1 MSGSL
6 LGVLSKGRTRVNERL
21 NSRPRMD
28 AIREWVKAHEYEIR
42 SAKLPG
48 YTWKEITRA
57 CIEVW
62 KHTEE
67 FHGVYIRKA
76 ENLIEECYY
85 DVKQGRKSKHF
96 SKDKKAKMSCHEY
109 LSRTIRLSED

>member
-21 NSRPRMD
+21 NSRSRKD

-42 SAKLPG
+42 SAKQRG

-62 KHTEE
+62 NHTDE

-76 ENLIEECYY
+76 ENLIQECYY

-96 SKDKKAKMSCHEY
+96 LKDKKAKMSCQEY
-109 LSRTIRLSED
+109 LNRTRMLSED

>member
-6 LGVLSKGRTRVNERL
+6 LGVLSKGQMRVNERL

-42 SAKLPG
+42 SAKLRG

-62 KHTEE
+62 KHGGE
-67 FHGVYIRKA
+67 FNGVYIRKD
-76 ENLIEECYY
+76 EGLIRDCYY
-85 DVKQGRKSKHF
+85 DVQQGSKSRHKE
-96 SKDKKAKMSCHEY
+96 KAKMSCREY